1 MADLLVALTGGIASG
16 KSTVASMLSSMGA
29 SVIDSDQIARDVVKP
44 GTTGAESI
52 QSFFGK
58 DLYESG
64 SLDRQKLA
72 EIVFTDPEKRRRLE
86 EILHPLIRTES
97 KARFDQTPGIVV
109 YQIPLLVESAA
120 DYDFDTVVTVEAEEE
135 TRVSRLKD
143 HRSMSRKEAKS
154 RISSQASRDQRE
166 SVADY
171 LVDSDCTLE
180 QLQERVEQLWMFLQ
194 EMRDSKMELN

>member
-29 SVIDSDQIARDVVKP
+29 SVVDSDQIARDVVEP

-52 QSFFGK
+52 QSSFGK

-135 TRVSRLKD
+135 TRVSRLQD
-143 HRSMSRKEAKS
+143 HRSMSHKEAKS

-171 LVDSDCTLE
+171 VVDSDCTLE